1 MLDHKRLGLLIVIL
15 LSAIVLYFHYR
26 PYVTDPNNNF
36 FNLYGD
42 GYKNYFTVHYH
53 VKHDATY
60 SHFEGMNY
68 PHGEHIMYTD
78 GQPALSNTLKFISRN
93 VVDISDYTVGII
105 NVAIVLSFL
114 LCSIFLYL
122 TLTRLQVAPWFAVLA
137 TLGIMLMSPQHYR
150 PIAHYSLSYGFVIPL
165 ILYLLLRFEEKSS
178 WLISGIIGICIGIF
192 GLLHMYYLGIVG
204 MLIGWYFLFK
214 FLKNKSWQAA
224 LRLGL
229 YYSLQVI
236 LPFLLIQIWMM
247 STDTITDRPK
257 TPIGFLD
264 YRARWEG
271 LVTSVHLPYW
281 SWVDKNV
288 IDIRDMSFESE
299 IYLGLVG
306 IIGFFAFVGPLLRRK
321 ILPKDDSTSSRFLG
335 FLFPA
340 ILLMLFVSLGLPFV
354 IPGFDF
360 LIDYLG
366 PFRQFRG
373 QGRFAW
379 AFYYGWSILLWY
391 LLYQKSKQWQGVRQ
405 WVLIGGAFL
414 ILGLESYWT
423 STASFLKPFR
433 DEAHYNRQQFESGPD
448 FWFKN
453 LTLLDYQ
460 AILPMPFFHVG
471 SENFVV
477 DAPGNAVRFATLA
490 GWHYGMSTLG
500 VNLSRTSF
508 THSIRSIPLDYFP
521 YSKYSILQD
530 LSNEKPLLV
539 VLDKA
544 QYFSGVRGSSYLLR
558 SSKML
563 YEDSLVQLRE
573 LPLAAFDLAIDA
585 WRQDIKGGYEGT
597 MQTGFQRDGFLLP
610 DSAYQFYYR
619 SFDELQSP
627 KKYRGKGAFMGNG
640 RRKVPFITFS
650 TPAANNECSVWV
662 YLGEDQR
669 PRMNFRGYELD
680 VTGKEKFIVHNA
692 CKFDL
697 KVIDENGWGLVVF
710 PINAS
715 RAGATV
721 RLELEYKD
729 MDIRDTYIDEFLVRQ
744 VGRPQ
749 DNIFWRQGHDLAFNN
764 YWFKNMY

>member
-1 MLDHKRLGLLIVIL
+1 MINDKRLGLLITIL
-15 LSAIVLYFHYR
+15 LSIVVLYLHYQ

-93 VVDISDYTVGII
+93 IVDVSDYTVGII

-122 TLTRLQVAPWFAVLA
+122 ILARLQVAPWFAVLA

-165 ILYLLLRFEEKSS
+165 ILYLLLRFEEKATYLLSG
-178 WLISGIIGICIGIF
+178 LIGVCIGIF
-192 GLLHMYYLGIVG
+192 GLLHMYYLAILG

-214 FLKNKSWQAA
+214 FLKNRNWQEV

-229 YYSLQVI
+229 HYGIQVI
-236 LPFLLIQIWMM
+236 LPFALIQLWMI
-247 STDTITDRPK
+247 STDPITDRPK

-264 YRARWEG
+264 YRAHWEG
-271 LVTSVHLPYW
+271 LITSVHLPYW
-281 SWVDKNV
+281 GWIDKNV
-288 IDIRDMSFESE
+288 LDIRDMSFESE

-306 IIGFFAFVGPLLRRK
+306 VIGFFAFVGPLLRRK
-321 ILPKDDSTSSRFLG
+321 ILPQDGSPNSRYLG

-340 ILLMLFVSLGLPFV
+340 ILLMLFVSLGLPYV
-354 IPGFDF
+354 LPGLDF

-391 LLYQKSKQWQGVRQ
+391 LLYQKSRQWTGARK

-423 STASFLKPFR
+423 STASYLKPFR
-433 DEAHYNRQQFESGPD
+433 DEAHYNRQKFETGPGY
-448 FWFKN
+448 WFKN
-453 LTLLDYQ
+453 VNLQDYQ
-460 AILPMPFFHVG
+460 AVLPMPFFHVG

-477 DAPGNAVRFATLA
+477 DAPGDAIRLTTLA
-490 GWHYGMSTLG
+490 AWHYGMGNLG
-500 VNLSRTSF
+500 VNMSRTSF
-508 THSIRSIPLDYFP
+508 SQSIRSIPLDYFP
-521 YSKYSILQD
+521 YSTYPIQQD
-530 LSNEKPLLV
+530 LPNQKPLLV
-539 VLDKA
+539 ILEKG
-544 QYFSGVRGSSYLLR
+544 QYFSSLQGSSYLLR
-558 SSKML
+558 SSKTL
-563 YEDSLVQLRE
+563 FEDAQVQLRE
-573 LPLAAFDLAIDA
+573 LPLDAFGKAMEF
-585 WRQDIKGGYEGT
+585 WRQDIKAGYEGT
-597 MQTGFQRDGFLLP
+597 LQTGYQRDGFLLP
-610 DSAYQFYYR
+610 DSSYQFYYR
-619 SFDELQSP
+619 DFDELKSP
-627 KKYRGKGAFMGNG
+627 KQYRGKGAFMGKG
-640 RRKVPFITFS
+640 RKKVPFVSFQ

-669 PRMNFRGYELD
+669 PRMNFKAYEIDLA
-680 VTGKEKFIVHNA
+680 GNEKMIAHNA

-697 KVIDENGWGLVVF
+697 QVMDDNGWGLVVF
-710 PINAS
+710 PLNAS

-721 RLELEYKD
+721 RMELEYRD
-729 MDIRDTYIDEFLVRQ
+729 MNIRDTYVDEFLVRQ

-749 DNIFWRQGHDLAFNN
+749 DNIFWRKGEDLIYNN
-764 YWFKNMY
+764 FWFKNIY